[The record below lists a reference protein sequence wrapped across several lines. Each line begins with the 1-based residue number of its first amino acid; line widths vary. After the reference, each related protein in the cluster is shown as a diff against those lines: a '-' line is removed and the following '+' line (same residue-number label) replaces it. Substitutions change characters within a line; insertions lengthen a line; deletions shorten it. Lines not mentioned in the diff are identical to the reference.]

1 MKVTRIAT
9 QVKDKN
15 RYSIYVDDSF
25 AFGIS
30 ESGLLK
36 AGLRL
41 GQELTAEELADY
53 KKDAAADKL
62 YNQVLALLMGRPRSE
77 WELKTYLKRK
87 QIPEEEIDPLLGE
100 LRQKGYVDD
109 EDFARRWV
117 ENRRLLKT
125 ISQRKLQLELK
136 QKRVND
142 DIIRIVMAEDETR
155 DIDVLREEVQ
165 RKRKQT
171 RYQDNDKLMQYL
183 ARQGYRYED
192 IKTVLAGNNG

>member
-1 MKVTRIAT
+1 MKVTRIAA

-41 GQELTAEELADY
+41 EQELTAEELADY
-53 KKDAAADKL
+53 KKDAADDKL
-62 YNQVLALLMGRPRSE
+62 YNQVLALLMRRPRSE

-136 QKRVND
+136 QKRVSD
-142 DIIRIVMAEDETR
+142 DIIRSVMAEDETR

-165 RKRKQT
+165 KKRKQT

-192 IKTVLAGNNG
+192 IKAALAGDTG